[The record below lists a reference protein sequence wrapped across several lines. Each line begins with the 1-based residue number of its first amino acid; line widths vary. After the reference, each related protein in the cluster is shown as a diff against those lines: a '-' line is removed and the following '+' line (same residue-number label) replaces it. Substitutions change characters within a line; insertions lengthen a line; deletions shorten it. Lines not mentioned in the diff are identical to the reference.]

1 MKRFTWLTLVA
12 LVLALALPL
21 AARAQGAAPEKPAA
35 PAKTTQA
42 ETAKTTQ
49 AETAK
54 PTKPAAPKVDLNSAT
69 KEELAKLPGVGDA
82 IADKIIAGRPYKA
95 TTALVTKKI
104 VTKGEFA
111 KFKALVIAKQP
122 KAAKPAKPAK

>member
-12 LVLALALPL
+12 FVLALALPM

-42 ETAKTTQ
+42 ETAKP
-49 AETAK
+49 A
-54 PTKPAAPKVDLNSAT
+54 KPAAPKVDLNSAT
-69 KEELAKLPGVGDA
+69 KEDLTKLPGVGDA

-95 TTALVTKKI
+95 KAELVTKNI
-104 VTKGEFA
+104 VTKKEFA
-111 KFKALVIAKQP
+111 KFRTLVIAKQP
-122 KAAKPAKPAK
+122 TAAKPAKPAK

>member
-1 MKRFTWLTLVA
+1 MKRFTSFTLAV

-21 AARAQGAAPEKPAA
+21 AAHAQGNAPEKATKTEIVR
-35 PAKTTQA
+35 PAK
-42 ETAKTTQ
+42 
-49 AETAK
+49 
-54 PTKPAAPKVDLNSAT
+54 AATPKVDLNSAT

-104 VTKGEFA
+104 VTKEEFA